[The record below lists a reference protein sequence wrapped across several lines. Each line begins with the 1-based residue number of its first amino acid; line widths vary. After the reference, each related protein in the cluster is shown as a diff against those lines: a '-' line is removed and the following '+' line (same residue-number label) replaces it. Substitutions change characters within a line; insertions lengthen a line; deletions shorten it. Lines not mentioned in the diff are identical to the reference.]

1 MSSPK
6 PSVTPA
12 PVNTEID
19 PESQASADEAARQA
33 KERQQKGTSS
43 SKTILTSGLG
53 VTDDEL
59 NVKKASLG

>member
-12 PVNTEID
+12 PVNPEID

-59 NVKKASLG
+59 NIKKASLG